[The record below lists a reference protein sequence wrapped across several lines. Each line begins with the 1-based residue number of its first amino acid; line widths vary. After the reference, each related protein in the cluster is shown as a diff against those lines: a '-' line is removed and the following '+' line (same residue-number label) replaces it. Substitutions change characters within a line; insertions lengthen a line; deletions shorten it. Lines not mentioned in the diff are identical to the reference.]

1 MDHRRYTFE
10 KKVMKKKLFLITAVL
25 VSALA
30 SAQDNPSDET
40 LSDGTL
46 PVVSVSPSNDGTSS
60 TPAREKIVDYK
71 SVYETS
77 TVEEEVKMATSR
89 FELTKSQQDIWLEA
103 ATERRLTENKFRDQA
118 NVKGADNNKDA
129 AYRELRTSQNTFY
142 ETVIGYLSPAQKQ
155 KLEVDR
161 NILNE
166 KQKKLAKIPPPPPPP
181 TPTIT
186 AVPVDSAAIKES
198 EKKKAAGKKSKKKKK
213 AGN

>member
-1 MDHRRYTFE
+1 
-10 KKVMKKKLFLITAVL
+10 MKKKVFLMTAVL
-25 VSALA
+25 ISGLA
-30 SAQDNPSDET
+30 GAQDNPSDET

-46 PVVSVSPSNDGTSS
+46 PVVSVSPSNNNETSTSS
-60 TPAREKIVDYK
+60 REKIVDYK
-71 SVYETS
+71 SVYEAS
-77 TVEEEVKMATSR
+77 SLEEEVQMAAAR
-89 FELTKSQQDIWLEA
+89 FELTKAQQDIWLEA
-103 ATERRLTENKFRDQA
+103 ATDRRLTENKFRDQA
-118 NVKGADNNKDA
+118 NAKGDHNMDA

-155 KLEVDR
+155 KMEFDR

-166 KQKKLAKIPPPPPPP
+166 KQKKLAKIPPPPPP

-213 AGN
+213 AGA